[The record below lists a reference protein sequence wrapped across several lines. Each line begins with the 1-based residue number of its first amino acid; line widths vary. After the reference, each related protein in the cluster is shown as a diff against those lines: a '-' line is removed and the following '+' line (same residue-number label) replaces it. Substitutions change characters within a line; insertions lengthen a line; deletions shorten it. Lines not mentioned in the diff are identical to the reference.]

1 MVRFTK
7 QQVINSL
14 NDNNNRDWSNID
26 VAELDKAK
34 KLANKIKKYINV
46 DSVINDYFLRNNI
59 NIFKKL

>member
-1 MVRFTK
+1 MYRFTK
-7 QQVINSL
+7 QQVIDSL
-14 NDNNNRDWSNID
+14 NENKNRDWSNID
-26 VAELDKAK
+26 VAELEKAK